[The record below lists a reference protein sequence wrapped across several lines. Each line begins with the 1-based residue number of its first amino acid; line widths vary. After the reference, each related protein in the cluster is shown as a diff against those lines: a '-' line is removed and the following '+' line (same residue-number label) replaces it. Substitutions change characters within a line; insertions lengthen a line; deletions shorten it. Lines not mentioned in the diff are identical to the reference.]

1 MVGKGV
7 NKEVEKMN
15 KRRAKE
21 SGKKGLERMEEKRI
35 RGKERR
41 DEEQGKD
48 VEETGQVGK
57 VDHRHKRVEKGDV
70 GKRGSF
76 VQINKDAPCLK
87 AHQVTVKKPAPLWS
101 DGNGGSWSDRSSCV
115 QGDEGNLRDTFLSD
129 ALKMSY

>member
-70 GKRGSF
+70 GKR
-76 VQINKDAPCLK
+76 V
-87 AHQVTVKKPAPLWS
+87 
-101 DGNGGSWSDRSSCV
+101 RSETMVIS
-115 QGDEGNLRDTFLSD
+115 QLEHLQPLSD
-129 ALKMSY
+129 ALITCSQSAGQLRADQQRRTLSEGTPGHS